1 VKRKAATM
9 QEQTTNTISI
19 ILILLGSILM
29 LAIGFGLISFK
40 YLFVAGIVYFILFV
54 LFIEGISKKL
64 FDDIL

>member
-1 VKRKAATM
+1 M
-9 QEQTTNTISI
+9 QEQTKNTISI
-19 ILILLGSILM
+19 ILLLLGSILA
-29 LAIGFGLISFK
+29 LAIGFGLIASK

>member
-1 VKRKAATM
+1 M

>member
-1 VKRKAATM
+1 M
-9 QEQTTNTISI
+9 QEQTASIISI
-19 ILILLGSILM
+19 ILLLLASILM
-29 LAIGFGLISFK
+29 VIIGVGLLPSK